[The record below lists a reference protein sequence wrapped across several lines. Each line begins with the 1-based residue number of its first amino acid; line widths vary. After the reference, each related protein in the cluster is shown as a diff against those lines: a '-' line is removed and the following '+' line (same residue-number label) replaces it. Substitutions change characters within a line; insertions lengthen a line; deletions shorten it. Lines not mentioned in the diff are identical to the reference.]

1 MIKIPVKYTG
11 WFGVAVLFAGLAFSC
26 TESQESPGWA
36 DSNPGILFRTEL
48 REEAPANSLLTKLY
62 VFTAAG
68 NDSYRL
74 SDSLPEII
82 SGSTRLKMNLADL
95 NKNKYRF
102 LFVSTPETKPEIQV
116 NRMDGSSF
124 AFGTGWE
131 QVSVAMSADSLSI
144 DNYYGIKD
152 LTGKEILQLEAIEG
166 ELTRLVGQMVFCFY
180 KAGPEGVRDPQGV
193 KDPKITSVLD
203 RVSSIDIAYENVP
216 RQITFDVDNLPVSV
230 TGSEDALN
238 HMVRFSLSKDGQKV
252 ALPQTGVPVEISDSI
267 PGGAILKGTCLFP
280 CLEKVKVSMVFHY
293 YDTTPICGHTES
305 EHTHTAECY
314 TPKTLS
320 LSLPKK
326 TGSASL
332 SVLPDHFTINNAL
345 LPCDRV
351 IDVLHTSG
359 INVNTVWN

>member
-26 TESQESPGWA
+26 TESQESPEWA
-36 DSNPGILFRTEL
+36 DSNSGIVFRTEL
-48 REEAPANSLLTKLY
+48 REEAPVDGLLTKLY
-62 VFTAAG
+62 VFTATG

-74 SDSLPEII
+74 SDSLPEVI

-102 LFVSTPETKPEIQV
+102 LFISTPEAKPEIQV
-116 NRMDGSSF
+116 NHIDGSSF

-131 QVSVAMSADSLSI
+131 KVSVAMSADSLSI

-152 LTGKEILQLEAIEG
+152 LTGREILQLEAIEG

-180 KAGPEGVRDPQGV
+180 KEGADGGRDPEGV
-193 KDPKITSVLD
+193 KDPKVASVLD

-216 RQITFDVDNLPVSV
+216 RQITFDANNLPVSIPGAEEV
-230 TGSEDALN
+230 LN
-238 HMVRFSLSKDGQKV
+238 HSVRFSLTEDGQKV

-267 PGGAILKGTCLFP
+267 PGGAILKGTGLLP
-280 CLEKVKVSMVFHY
+280 CREQVKVSMVFHY

-326 TGSASL
+326 TESASL

-359 INVNTVWN
+359 FNVNTVWN